1 MLNFNT
7 QPYYDDFN
15 EDKNFHRILFKPG
28 TAVQARELTQAQS
41 ILQDQIGKFGKFVL
55 SDGSNVSGGKFSLN
69 SNAKSLNLQ
78 DTGSIATD
86 IEFFNGM
93 FVVGETSK
101 CVSLITSSDILNY
114 YIIVKSLINGVQNY
128 TSGENLLIF
137 STKSLAY
144 AYLND
149 SSVSPDYTAK
159 LATDQITNLTGG
171 CSGQKDSYTF
181 SIPLQT
187 ISVGDIITTNI
198 DNHSINYIVT
208 EIGYDGT
215 FLVNQQLKKDY
226 NNTVGIRITSLASNL
241 VLQVN
246 FSEGVY
252 FTNNAFVK
260 ALPQS
265 IIPNAR
271 TQYPS
276 CCVGF
281 EVIESIVDYIDD
293 TSLLD
298 PSQGSYNY
306 TAPGADRYKIY
317 LNLVSKP
324 LVNGGLDQT
333 TLTDS
338 KFIELVR
345 IKNGIVVYDNT
356 SPTLGGLEDVLAAQ
370 MYDHAGNF
378 IVSPFNITFNE
389 SDFSDAETTLNATVS
404 AGKAYIFGY
413 PYNAT
418 FPTYLTID
426 KARETAN
433 SYDNITSTYYGNSIR
448 IQDVQGKLPMP
459 SSGARVEIHSA
470 GIGNTS
476 DATRLGYAYVSN
488 MDYTTANEYS
498 LYLYNV
504 GVPENKM
511 AIANSIIGASFSAN
525 TILTNKI
532 NVVTDAT
539 YNKLLFKLPYSNPA
553 EISNGIVTLDT
564 FTTLSVVSSSVTLST
579 GSLTKQFSSGTATS
593 LSSDLKNQNFIIVAK
608 TTNGAYTVGEYID
621 LADVIIKVE
630 KLVTEYRA
638 TFTFSNGYTG
648 QIEIKYSLT
657 YTAPQ
662 QKAKTLVS
670 NQVAEINCT
679 TLPTSLGYSD
689 IAKFKGVYKPP
700 SNLAVLLGDWNS
712 GLTYDQYAVVR
723 YGSKVFM
730 SLVGSNIADVPSE
743 NSAKWTLMPDVSK
756 NYKLDNGQREFI
768 YDHGTISAL
777 TTASAGKVFVLFDYY
792 QHGDGEY
799 IAFDSYPGGYKNIPT
814 VRLNNTVYELKDY
827 IDFRPRRKDTTDS
840 ATILFDSYNIP
851 TSITDPRF
859 SYDMKYY
866 LGRIDK
872 LMLTSDKKL
881 IWAKGKSS
889 YRNYVPPKDLPN
901 ALTVA
906 TVQINPYT
914 ADSLAIKTTYT
925 KHRRYTMDDIGSLD
939 TRLQNVEYYTALTM
953 GEKATLSTNIIDEY
967 GTRLKNGFI
976 VDAFTGFSIIDLS
989 INNKNVCLDLDKNTA
1004 RPYCSKQTYEV
1015 AWSIDDLGEDDSLYN
1030 KKGLIIFPKVA
1041 TNLIVQDQAT
1051 SYVKINQFDS
1061 ISYQG
1066 DLHLDPQSYVWV
1078 EQYGETINVVN
1089 EDTAALA
1096 AAQNPSSLLFNNWN
1110 TFYSSHKDYIID
1122 PKSSS
1127 KDITVDNTTTG
1138 GQTVYNVTTAIGG
1151 TKESTKDII
1160 NASFTA
1166 KAKAMDIHFKATGL
1180 APLTRM
1186 YVYVNGRFMNGY
1198 VTPDRNPTGM
1208 ICGTRIENAGA
1219 GYSESSTAS
1228 LSSNTATVQATF
1240 DLNVVDGKIDS
1251 VFIANPGKGYDNKT
1265 NGYQLT
1271 INSSTTPSTTANVF
1285 VTTITG
1291 LGSTL
1296 YSDTAGDCSGILH
1309 LPNTNALSFDAG
1321 ELVITVCDTPHL
1333 DIGNALSR
1341 AQATFYSKHTAYE
1354 KTITSIR
1361 EPYISFVKEIAP
1373 PPKPPRKGNI
1383 SVPSSINY
1391 KLDMTNYSPTGVIDI
1406 PVFLSGDA
1414 PTSDVVV
1421 KFIVDA
1427 SRDQSAKITSVVPSV
1442 SGAIGLTFTPSNYK
1456 DVQHIQL
1463 SYNLGTRGEHNT
1475 GSEIVYIPNLLST
1488 YIEFYAYST
1497 DPAYAYI
1504 GGLTPAES
1512 WKTNGIV
1519 GVAATNLHAVVSN
1532 DHVTYTPP
1540 EAVSVTDLTISNE
1553 GGKGSFTVTYGGG
1566 DDIGYWT
1573 NATTTYPLTFT
1584 ATSDNS
1590 HAVITSA
1597 EYSDDITTSPV
1608 TKSGNVYT
1616 IDKKTDNKLLTFK
1629 FNVYGQTQGLANVTV
1644 AITSSNSKWN
1654 GKSAVSHITVGAA
1667 LPTAAPD
1674 IVVHPNSETNSTE
1687 TSALRY
1693 TNSNGRTNVIGVTL
1707 SKAPTNNVTVTANS
1721 SNIVIGDVT
1730 NFTNDF
1736 SSASYASGNT
1746 VIFTTSNWNQMH
1758 SFVVTG
1764 YNDLTNLTTINSD
1777 YNIDLKSTSADSSFN
1792 NLTKRIPIIHND
1804 YAESV
1809 GDVDYKFSGYTT
1821 TGGNGS
1827 KIFLSC
1833 TLKKPPVGNV
1843 KVSFSSDNTTTGGI
1857 IITPSRYVGSSAN
1870 GTFLFS
1876 NSNWNKPQNMEILG
1890 APLESGGDV
1899 SYNLHC
1905 EVQEWD
1911 TGANKQV
1918 LPSVWTNKHDDK
1930 LKNLVYKYSTEALVI
1945 TDRSRTYTAKPLGR
1959 DPSIWKPDL
1968 NIVNV
1973 TSSITGGTLHSAPYV
1988 EYSPISQ
1995 YAFAQPDY
2003 AKKLSNTDV
2012 VYTVRVPD
2020 VTSGLKG
2027 TDSTKQRKT
2036 DSVTV
2041 IFELQP
2047 AHNDVMFSKTIA
2059 SKPAVLPTSDLSSN
2073 PLSPDIVGKSKCA
2086 VLPNGNLQVKVEVP
2100 VNGKHQDYRFAFVVR
2115 GIYYDPITPGF
2126 EVMEYTKTTT
2136 TTTTFRSD
2144 TYAQVGDTIITTI
2157 PSAETPVAPL
2167 KVDWRINA
2175 MSINA
2180 AYESI
2185 TKGGSYSCVLPSDA
2199 AVLFPTLFTTGPSAP
2214 SSSMKDAYD
2223 RETLT
2228 INQKSVKTL
2237 IDNITAKI
2245 KLNGSNAND
2254 PLYTILNQEI
2264 KIYND
2269 ITSQI
2274 SSMDKTFP
2282 SAEVN
2287 NISSVYANYTP
2298 LTLTNLD

>member
-28 TAVQARELTQAQS
+28 SAVQARELTQAQT

-55 SDGSNVSGGKFSLN
+55 SDGSNVSGGKYSLN

-78 DTGSIATD
+78 DYGSIATD

-101 CVSLITSSDILNY
+101 CVSVITSSDILNY
-114 YIIVKSLINGVQNY
+114 YIIVKSLINSVQNY
-128 TSGENLLIF
+128 SSGENLLIF

-144 AYLND
+144 SYLNN
-149 SSVSPDYTAK
+149 SSITPDYTAK

-198 DNHSINYIVT
+198 DNYSINYIVT

-215 FLVNQQLKKDY
+215 FLVNQQLKTDY
-226 NNTVGIRITSLASNL
+226 NNTVGIRITSLASNI

-281 EVIESIVDYIDD
+281 EVIETIVDYIDD

-298 PSQGSYNY
+298 PAQGSYNY

-333 TLTDS
+333 TLTNS

-345 IKNGIVVYDNT
+345 IKNGIIVYDNT

-389 SDFSDAETTLNATVS
+389 SDFSDMETTLNATVS

-448 IQDVQGKLPMP
+448 IKDVAGKLPMP
-459 SSGARVEIHSA
+459 STGSRVEVHSA

-488 MDYTTANEYS
+488 IDYTTTNEYS
-498 LYLYNV
+498 LYLHNV

-525 TILTNKI
+525 TILTNNI

-539 YNKLLFKLPYSNPA
+539 YNKLLFKLPYSNPD

-579 GSLTKQFSSGTATS
+579 GSLTKQFSSGTATA
-593 LSSDLKNQNFIIVAK
+593 LSSDLKKQNFIIVAK
-608 TTNGAYTVGEYID
+608 STNGAYTAGQYID
-621 LADVIIKVE
+621 LDNVIIKVE
-630 KLVTEYRA
+630 KLVSEYRA
-638 TFTFSNGYTG
+638 TFTFTDGYAG

-657 YTAPQ
+657 HTSPQ

-670 NQVAEINCT
+670 NQVAQINCT
-679 TLPTSLGYSD
+679 TLPTSIGYSD
-689 IAKFKGVYKPP
+689 IAKFKGVYKAP
-700 SNLAVLLGDWNS
+700 SNAALLVGDWNP
-712 GLTYDQYAVVR
+712 GLTYDKYAVVR

-730 SLVGSNIADVPSE
+730 SLVSDNIADVPSE
-743 NSAKWTLMPDVSK
+743 TSTKWTLMPDVSK
-756 NYKLDNGQREFI
+756 DYKLDNGQREFI
-768 YDHGTISAL
+768 YDHGTVSAL
-777 TTASAGKVFVLFDYY
+777 TAGSAGKIFVLFDYY
-792 QHGDGEY
+792 QHGEGEY
-799 IAFDSYPGGYKNIPT
+799 IAFDSYSGGYKNIPT
-814 VRLNNTVYELKDY
+814 VKLNNTIYELKDY
-827 IDFRPRRKDTTDS
+827 IDFRPRRKDATDS

-906 TVQINPYT
+906 TIQLNPYT
-914 ADSLAIKTTYT
+914 ADTLAIKTTYT

-953 GEKATLSTNIIDEY
+953 AEKATLSTNIIDEY

-976 VDAFTGFSIIDLS
+976 VDSFTGFSIIDLS
-989 INNKNVCLDLDKNTA
+989 INNKNICLDLDKNTA
-1004 RPYCSKQTYEV
+1004 RPYCSKQTHEV
-1015 AWSIDDLGEDDSLYN
+1015 AWAIDDLGEDDSLYN
-1030 KKGLIIFPKVA
+1030 KKGLITFPKIS
-1041 TNLIVQDQAT
+1041 TNLIIQDQAT

-1066 DLHLDPQSYVWV
+1066 DLHLNPQSYVWV

-1096 AAQNPSSLLFNNWN
+1096 AAQDPSSLLFNNWN

-1127 KDITVDNTTTG
+1127 KDISVTNTTTG

-1151 TKESTKDII
+1151 AKETTKDII

-1166 KAKAMDIHFKATGL
+1166 KAKAMDIHFAATGL

-1198 VTPDRNPTGM
+1198 VTPDKNPTGM
-1208 ICGTRIENAGA
+1208 ICGTRIENGGA
-1219 GYSESSTAS
+1219 GYSGTSTAS
-1228 LSSNTATVQATF
+1228 LSSNTATIQATF
-1240 DLNVVDGKIDS
+1240 DLTVIDGKIDS
-1251 VFIANPGKGYDNKT
+1251 AFITNPGKGYNNNT
-1265 NGYQLT
+1265 NGYELT
-1271 INSSTTPSTTANVF
+1271 INSSTTPTTTANVF
-1285 VTTITG
+1285 VTTMTG

-1296 YSDTAGDCSGILH
+1296 YSDICGDCSGILH

-1361 EPYISFVKEIAP
+1361 EPYISFVKEIAA

-1383 SVPSSINY
+1383 SVPQSVNY

-1414 PTSDVVV
+1414 PTSDVIV

-1427 SRDQSAKITSVVPSV
+1427 SRDQSAKITSVTPSV
-1442 SGAIGLTFTPSNYK
+1442 SGTIGLTFTPTNYK
-1456 DVQHIQL
+1456 EAQHIQL
-1463 SYNLGTRGEHNT
+1463 SYNLGARGEHNT

-1497 DPAYAYI
+1497 DPTYAYI

-1519 GVAATNLHAVVSN
+1519 GVATTNLNAIVSN
-1532 DHVTYTPP
+1532 DHITYTPP
-1540 EAVSVTDLTISNE
+1540 ESITVTDLTISNE
-1553 GGKGSFTVTYGGG
+1553 GGQGSFTVTYGGG

-1573 NATTTYPLTFT
+1573 SATTTYPLTFT

-1590 HAVITSA
+1590 NVVITSS
-1597 EYSDDITTSPV
+1597 EYSDDTTTSPV

-1616 IDKKTDNKLLTFK
+1616 LDKKTDNKLLTFK
-1629 FNVYGQTQGLANVTV
+1629 FNIYGQTQGLANVTV
-1644 AITSSNSKWN
+1644 TITSANSKWN
-1654 GKSAVSHITVGAA
+1654 SKSDISHITVGAA
-1667 LPTAAPD
+1667 LPTAAAD
-1674 IVVHPNSETNSTE
+1674 IIVHPNSETNSTE
-1687 TSALRY
+1687 TSVLRY
-1693 TNSNGRTNVIGVTL
+1693 TNSTGKTNVIGVTL
-1707 SKAPTNNVTVTANS
+1707 SKAPTSSVTVKANS
-1721 SNIVIGDVT
+1721 SNIVIGDVI
-1730 NFTNDF
+1730 NYTNDF
-1736 SSASYASGNT
+1736 SSATYASGNT
-1746 VIFTTSNWNQMH
+1746 VTFTTSNWNQMH

-1764 YNDLTNLTTINSD
+1764 YNDPSNLTTINSD
-1777 YNIDLKSTSADSSFN
+1777 YNIDLKSSSSDSSFN
-1792 NLTKRIPIIHND
+1792 NITKRIGIVHND
-1804 YAESV
+1804 YAETK

-1821 TGGNGS
+1821 TGNGS
-1827 KIFLSC
+1827 KISLSC
-1833 TLKKPPVGNV
+1833 TLTKKPVGQV
-1843 KVSFSSDNTTTGGI
+1843 KVGFVSDNETTGGI

-1870 GTFLFS
+1870 GTFLFDS
-1876 NSNWNKPQNMEILG
+1876 TNWNIPQNMEIQG
-1890 APLESGGDV
+1890 AALESGGDV
-1899 SYNLHC
+1899 SYNLNC
-1905 EVQEWD
+1905 FVREWD
-1911 TGANKQV
+1911 TNAVMKWV
-1918 LPSVWTNKHDDK
+1918 TPSIWTNDHTVK
-1930 LKNLVYKYSTEALVI
+1930 LKNLVYKYTSESLVI

-1959 DPSIWKPDL
+1959 DPSVWTPEL

-1973 TSSITGGTLHSAPYV
+1973 TFEVTGGKIYENPYV
-1988 EYSPISQ
+1988 IYSALNNSPNFKQ
-1995 YAFAQPDY
+1995 Y
-2003 AKKLSNTDV
+2003 LSKNDA
-2012 VYTVRVPD
+2012 VYTVMVPD
-2020 VTSGLKG
+2020 ISSGIKA
-2027 TDSTKQRKT
+2027 TDTTKQPKT
-2036 DSVTV
+2036 DALTV

-2047 AHNDVMFSKTIA
+2047 KQNDVMFSKTIY
-2059 SKPAVLPTSDLSSN
+2059 SKPSVITIADVPATSNDKT
-2073 PLSPDIVGKSKCA
+2073 GKYYCS
-2086 VLPNGNLQVKVEVP
+2086 VLPNGNLRVKSEVP
-2100 VNGKHQDYRFAFVVR
+2100 FKSMKAGQRISFNYGLVIR

-2136 TTTTFRSD
+2136 TTTVFRSD
-2144 TYAQVGDTIITTI
+2144 TYVQVGDPVIKTI
-2157 PSAETPVAPL
+2157 PSAQDPVKPL
-2167 KVDWRINA
+2167 KVDWKINA
-2175 MSINA
+2175 MSRDA
-2180 AYESI
+2180 AYQSI
-2185 TKGGSYSCVLPSDA
+2185 TKGGAYSSLLPSDIGN
-2199 AVLFPTLFTTGPSAP
+2199 LFGYGMGPTTT
-2214 SSSMKDAYD
+2214 SMKDAFD
-2223 RETLT
+2223 IETLKL
-2228 INQKSVKTL
+2228 NQQSVKTI
-2237 IDNITAKI
+2237 IDNITTKI

-2254 PLYTILNQEI
+2254 PLNTILDQEW
-2264 KIYND
+2264 KTYND
-2269 ITSQI
+2269 ITAQI
-2274 SSMDKTFP
+2274 STIDKSFAKTTI
-2282 SAEVN
+2282 SDL
-2287 NISSVYANYTP
+2287 SSVYANYKE
-2298 LTLTNLD
+2298 LIL